1 MLSNNDIKF
10 IRSLSQ
16 KKNRDESGLF
26 VVEGEKMVSE
36 ALSSDYTV
44 EKVIYMD
51 EIGEERMSRI
61 TQLSSPSPVL
71 AIVRKKDHK
80 PLTIECKGL
89 YLALDSIKDPGN
101 LGTILRIVDWFG
113 LNGIF
118 ASKDSV
124 ELYNPKVIQA
134 SMGSVFRVRLQYA
147 DLAQIL
153 EDAKKSLMIFGTFLH
168 NASNIYK
175 EKLDKNGIIILG
187 NESCGISQE
196 IEKKV
201 DKRLYIPN
209 FSYSD
214 SCSPDSLNIAV
225 AAAIVCSEF
234 RRVSV

>member
-113 LNGIF
+113 
-118 ASKDSV
+118 
-124 ELYNPKVIQA
+124 
-134 SMGSVFRVRLQYA
+134 
-147 DLAQIL
+147 
-153 EDAKKSLMIFGTFLH
+153 
-168 NASNIYK
+168 
-175 EKLDKNGIIILG
+175 
-187 NESCGISQE
+187 
-196 IEKKV
+196 
-201 DKRLYIPN
+201 
-209 FSYSD
+209 
-214 SCSPDSLNIAV
+214 
-225 AAAIVCSEF
+225 
-234 RRVSV
+234 